1 MSIRALLIGLLGV
14 IAIIIGWWVSYL
26 WSNLASGPVAATVFD
41 ESRPLVEFT
50 LMDHE
55 QQPFDQ
61 TRFEG
66 RWSLVFFGFTNCP
79 GVCPTTLAKLSQVV
93 SAMDKPPAVIFISVD
108 PQRDDPATLAQ
119 YVRSFD
125 DQLVGVSGD
134 PEELDKLSAAFFVSY
149 SLSGSG
155 EGYMVDHSS
164 TVFLVNPAGRLSAL
178 FSAPLDAQ
186 QLAADLRKII

>member
-1 MSIRALLIGLLGV
+1 MSMRALLIGLLGV
-14 IAIIIGWWVSYL
+14 IAIIVGWWVGYL
-26 WSNLASGPVAATVFD
+26 WSNLASEPVSATVFED
-41 ESRPLVEFT
+41 SLPLVEFT
-50 LMDHE
+50 LIDHD

-79 GVCPTTLAKLSQVV
+79 GVCPTTLTKLSQTVA
-93 SAMDKPPAVIFISVD
+93 AMDKPPAVIFISVD

-125 DQLVGVSGD
+125 DQLIGVSGA
-134 PEELDKLSAAFFVSY
+134 PEEIDKLTAAFFVTY
-149 SLSGSG
+149 SINGTG
-155 EGYMVDHSS
+155 EDYMVDHSS
-164 TVFLVNPAGRLSAL
+164 AVFLVNPAGRLSAL